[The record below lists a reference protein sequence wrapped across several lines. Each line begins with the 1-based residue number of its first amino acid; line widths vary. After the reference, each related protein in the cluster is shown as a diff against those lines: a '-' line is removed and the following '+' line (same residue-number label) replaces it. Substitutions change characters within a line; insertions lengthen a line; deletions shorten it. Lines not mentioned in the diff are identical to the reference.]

1 MKAIIQIDVP
11 NYQIGQEVSIY
22 FKDTMMIKGI
32 VQEPCGD
39 AISRQAVI
47 DGINEYFHD
56 EYYQRTSIQDCR
68 DCLIE
73 DVIKDIPPVTPQSKT
88 GLGDILIAD
97 QCECENCI
105 HEEMCKWKEERH
117 GQECAYMQ
125 KPKTGH
131 CKDCKYFEYDSVAKV
146 DGVPLIVAHEI
157 CSRWGNGCKTREDG
171 YCFLFEPQES
181 EDKE

>member
-32 VQEPCGD
+32 VQE
-39 AISRQAVI
+39 Q
-47 DGINEYFHD
+47 
-56 EYYQRTSIQDCR
+56 
-68 DCLIE
+68 
-73 DVIKDIPPVTPQSKT
+73 KT

-117 GQECAYMQ
+117 GQECAYM
-125 KPKTGH
+125 
-131 CKDCKYFEYDSVAKV
+131 E
-146 DGVPLIVAHEI
+146 
-157 CSRWGNGCKTREDG
+157 TRE
-171 YCFLFEPQES
+171 S
-181 EDKE
+181 EEV